1 MNILKEIKLTERW
14 NKGTVLIPLYLII
27 SLMTSM
33 VFLTVHVLPFIF
45 RIGQWIVLVLQMI
58 LVIFSE
64 SQKGLQTVLNKLD
77 NYCFKWQLTVNIK
90 KTKTMF
96 FQRNNSPFSEFFY
109 KNQPLTVT
117 HEYNFLGNSIDN
129 KGNF

>member
-1 MNILKEIKLTERW
+1 MKQGDSLSPTLFNYFINDLHAIFDSTCD
-14 NKGTVLIPLYLII
+14 PLYLQDRSIN
-27 SLMTSM
+27 SLS
-33 VFLTVHVLPFIF
+33 FADD
-45 RIGQWIVLVLQMI
+45 

-64 SQKGLQTVLNKLD
+64 SQKGLQTALNKLD

-90 KTKTMF
+90 KTKIMV

-117 HEYNFLGNSIDN
+117 HEYNFLGNIIDN
-129 KGNF
+129 KGNFKRSIQELSKKG